1 MLKKTIK
8 YTDFNG
14 VERTEDFYFNLNK
27 TELMEMA
34 ISKDGGLDVVL
45 ARLMQKLEVREIF
58 AIIKELIL
66 KAYGEKSDDGVVFMK
81 SPDISHKFEC
91 TEAYNVLFMEL
102 VEDSDKALAFIN
114 ALFPED
120 VRKKI
125 DELRKQENAQ
135 NQNPA

>member
-14 VERTEDFYFNLNK
+14 VEREEDFYFNLNK

-81 SPDISHKFEC
+81 SPDISHRFEC

-125 DELRKQENAQ
+125 EELRKQENAQ
-135 NQNPA
+135 NQN

>member
-8 YTDFNG
+8 YTDYSGN
-14 VERTEDFYFNLNK
+14 EREEDFYFNLNK

-45 ARLMQKLEVREIF
+45 QRLMQKLEVREIF

-66 KAYGEKSDDGVVFMK
+66 KAYGEKSDDGKIFEK
-81 SPDISHKFEC
+81 SPELSHRFEC
-91 TEAYNVLFMEL
+91 TEAFNVLFMEL

-125 DELRKQENAQ
+125 EELRKQQDAE
-135 NQNPA
+135 NQN